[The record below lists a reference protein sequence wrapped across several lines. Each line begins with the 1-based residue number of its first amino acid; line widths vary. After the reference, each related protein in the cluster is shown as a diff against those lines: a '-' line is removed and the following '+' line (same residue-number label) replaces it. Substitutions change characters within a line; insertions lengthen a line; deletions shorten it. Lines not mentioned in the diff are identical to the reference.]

1 LKQRPQSEGL
11 RYFRLDG
18 VTGYRYLHTDQD
30 LQAILEQCD
39 AEAPTYVLF
48 NNLFMGEDALR
59 LQKLLARPALRSV
72 RLARQR
78 GA

>member
-1 LKQRPQSEGL
+1 
-11 RYFRLDG
+11 
-18 VTGYRYLHTDQD
+18 
-30 LQAILEQCD
+30 
-39 AEAPTYVLF
+39 VLF